1 MLLHLLLDGW
11 DEFWN
16 TAEHGLTPSSH
27 QEYPRTSREGRHVVD
42 NIPVWAYLVSAV
54 LGSGLFSALVSWRV
68 SLGVGSRQAKAT
80 VDAARVQ
87 AESHL
92 QAAKQDAEA
101 MMRSAREQSQASY
114 DAAIDHAIRG
124 EKLKLRASIM

>member
-1 MLLHLLLDGW
+1 M
-11 DEFWN
+11 
-16 TAEHGLTPSSH
+16 
-27 QEYPRTSREGRHVVD
+27 D